1 MSVLR
6 FEGVCYEY
14 DGEPVLEDV
23 SFEAPAGKLTAI
35 MGPSGCGKSTLIA
48 LAAGLLTP
56 DQGWIENDSRRL
68 AVAFQEPALLPW
80 KSARDNIGFALMAE
94 GLSRDERRNRAGKL
108 LAEVGLAPEA
118 WDRYPRQLSGGM
130 RQRVALA
137 RALSVRP
144 DLLLCDEPFSALDAR
159 ARKELRRTLAD
170 IHEREG
176 LTTVWVTHDNEQA
189 LSRADMLVVMSMRRI
204 EQVGSPEHVLAN
216 PANAF
221 VRAQVSG

>member
-6 FEGVCYEY
+6 FEGVGFAH
-14 DGEPVLEDV
+14 DHVPVLEDV

-48 LAAGLLTP
+48 LAAGLLKP
-56 DQGWIENDSRRL
+56 DRGRVVNDCRRL
-68 AVAFQEPALLPW
+68 AVAFQDPALLPW
-80 KSARDNIGFALMAE
+80 KTAHDNVAFALLAE
-94 GLSRDERRNRAGKL
+94 GLPRDERRDRADKL
-108 LAEVGLAPEA
+108 LTEVGLPPEA
-118 WDRYPRQLSGGM
+118 WDKYPRQLSGGM

-144 DLLLCDEPFSALDAR
+144 DQLLCDEPFSALDAR
-159 ARKELRRTLAD
+159 ARKELRRMLAD

-189 LSRADMLVVMSMRRI
+189 LARADMLVVMSMRRI
-204 EQVGSPEHVLAN
+204 EQVGAPEDILAN
-216 PANAF
+216 PANDF
-221 VRAQVSG
+221 VRKQVAG